1 MSPAEKLERDE
12 RSENLERERAIANEL
27 NRRFLPFIGV
37 KKTKSYKFKEVDLVS
52 LRELALKLKNQT
64 GFRLR
69 YGGLLTILRTNV
81 EEKLVHTLVQFY
93 DPSFRCFTFPDF
105 QLAPTLEAYSYLL
118 DSHIAEKTPFTGPE
132 TSLTPL
138 VIAKDLYLKTSDV
151 SNHLTTKS
159 HIRGFTSKYLLE
171 QANLR
176 TTCQDT
182 VEAILALLIYG
193 LILFPNLDNFVD
205 MNAIEIFHSKNSVPT
220 LLADTYHDIHDRTLK
235 GRGYI
240 LCCVPLLYRWFI
252 SHLPSSFHDNS
263 ENWSYSQRIMA
274 LTPNEVVWLT
284 PAAQVKEIITGCGDF
299 LNVPL
304 LGTRG
309 GINYNPEL
317 AMRQF
322 GFPMKAK
329 PINLATSPEF
339 FYYSSAP
346 TGQRE
351 AFIDAWSKVRR
362 KNVKHLGVRSG
373 IVHEAYTQWVID
385 RAEEIGDVSGASA
398 MESREKQMWKAL
410 YNEAE
415 NLIMTLDGKDE
426 QKTHENL
433 MLKKELA
440 KVRRELEEKDELLMR
455 DSKRAR
461 GRHDFYA
468 RYCGSDSESKSEDHP
483 TSFYA

>member
-1 MSPAEKLERDE
+1 M
-12 RSENLERERAIANEL
+12 
-27 NRRFLPFIGV
+27 

-52 LRELALKLKNQT
+52 LRELALKLPLLHIP
-64 GFRLR
+64 GFSV
-69 YGGLLTILRTNV
+69 I
-81 EEKLVHTLVQFY
+81 
-93 DPSFRCFTFPDF
+93 
-105 QLAPTLEAYSYLL
+105 PTLEAYSCLMGL
-118 DSHIAEKTPFTGPE
+118 PIAEGTPFTGPGP
-132 TSLTPL
+132 SLTPL

-151 SNHLTTKS
+151 SDHLITKS

-171 QANLR
+171 KANLK

-182 VEAILALLIYG
+182 LEAILAFLIYG

-205 MNAIEIFHSKNSVPT
+205 MNAIEIFHSKNPVPT
-220 LLADTYHDIHDRTLK
+220 LLADTYHAIHDRTLK

-240 LCCVPLLYRWFI
+240 LCCLPLLYRWFI

-263 ENWSYSQRIMA
+263 ENWSYSQRMMA

-284 PAAQVKEIITGCGDF
+284 PSAHVKEIITGCGEF

-339 FYYSSAP
+339 FYYSNAP
-346 TGQRE
+346 HRTKGGLHRC
-351 AFIDAWSKVRR
+351 
-362 KNVKHLGVRSG
+362 L
-373 IVHEAYTQWVID
+373 WVID
-385 RAEEIGDVSGASA
+385 RAEEIGMPYPAMRYVSTSVPSMPLPLPPATQEMYQEHLA
-398 MESREKQMWKAL
+398 IKSREKQMWKAR
-410 YNEAE
+410 YSEAE
-415 NLIMTLDGKDE
+415 NLIMTLDGKDK

-440 KVRRELEEKDELLMR
+440 KVRRELEDKDELLMR

-461 GRHDFYA
+461 GRHD
-468 RYCGSDSESKSEDHP
+468 RYGGSDSKSESEDYP
-483 TSFYA
+483 TSSYA

>member
-1 MSPAEKLERDE
+1 M
-12 RSENLERERAIANEL
+12 
-27 NRRFLPFIGV
+27 
-37 KKTKSYKFKEVDLVS
+37 KKTKCYKFKEVDLVS
-52 LRELALKLKNQT
+52 LRELALKVKSQT

-69 YGGLLTILRTNV
+69 YGGLLTLLRTDV
-81 EEKLVHTLVQFY
+81 DEKLVHTLVQFY

-105 QLAPTLEAYSYLL
+105 QLVPTLEAYSNLVGL
-118 DSHIAEKTPFTGPE
+118 PIAEKTPFTGPG

-151 SNHLTTKS
+151 FNHLITKS
-159 HIRGFTSKYLLE
+159 HIRGFTSKYLLD
-171 QANLR
+171 QANLG
-176 TTCQDT
+176 TTRQDT
-182 VEAILALLIYG
+182 LEAILALLIYG

-205 MNAIEIFHSKNSVPT
+205 INAIEIFHSKNPVPT
-220 LLADTYHDIHDRTLK
+220 LLADTYHAIHDRTLK

-240 LCCVPLLYRWFI
+240 LCCTSLLYRWFI

-284 PAAQVKEIITGCGDF
+284 PAAQVKEIIMGCGDF

-322 GFPMKAK
+322 GFPMKSK

-339 FYYSSAP
+339 FFYMNAP
-346 TGQRE
+346 TGQRK

-362 KNVKHLGVRSG
+362 KSVKHLGVRSG
-373 IVHEAYTQWVID
+373 VAHEAYTQWVID
-385 RAEEIGDVSGASA
+385 RAEEIGMPYPAMRYVSSSTPSMPLPLLPATQDMYQEHLA
-398 MESREKQMWKAL
+398 MESREKQVWKAR
-410 YNEAE
+410 YNQAE
-415 NLIMTLDGKDE
+415 NLIMTLDGRDE

-440 KVRRELEEKDELLMR
+440 KVRKELEEKDELLMR

-461 GRHDFYA
+461 GRRDFFD
-468 RYCGSDSESKSEDHP
+468 RYCDSDSESDDLP
-483 TSFYA
+483 TTSYA